1 MEESHTEG
9 AQGKTYITVGEAAKL
24 LGVHRNTVR
33 NRIKSG
39 RINAHKVLDGDQE
52 IYRIDRDSL
61 GDVRT
66 SADVHTMGAQ
76 RTTESRE
83 LAELISHR
91 LEDIV
96 RGYGRELGDVREQ
109 LGSERAKREQVENE
123 NQELRAQLEAER
135 SKGFW
140 RRLFGG

>member
-1 MEESHTEG
+1 MGENRTEG
-9 AQGKTYITVGEAAKL
+9 AQEKVYLTVGEAAKL

-33 NRIKSG
+33 NRIKRG
-39 RINAHKVLDGDQE
+39 RIRAHKVLEGDQE
-52 IYRIDRDSL
+52 IYRIESDSL

-76 RTTESRE
+76 RTTDGLQLVEV
-83 LAELISHR
+83 LMHR
-91 LEDIV
+91 IDQVVQE
-96 RGYGRELGDVREQ
+96 YGRELGEVREQ
-109 LGSERAKREQVENE
+109 LGVERTRREQAEE
-123 NQELRAQLEAER
+123 EAERLRSELEAER